1 MTDAAPGP
9 AAVSF
14 PDRLEPAA
22 ALAGQ
27 VAHDLGN
34 VLTVVI
40 GNAEILAESP
50 SADPALAMLAARIIR
65 AAQRGATL
73 VDRLDRFARHIPPSA
88 GPADPA
94 ALVAAYAARLAPGL
108 PAGVTLTEEI
118 APGLPPIAL
127 DAATLALAL
136 DELVENAV
144 AALGGAGRLWL
155 RAGPGASGWV
165 AIAVADDGPGMTPDA
180 MARCAAP
187 SFGSG
192 VAAHKTG
199 LGLPIA
205 ARVAAAG
212 GGKLVLAARPGGGT
226 EARLELPEV

>member
-1 MTDAAPGP
+1 MTDAATGP

-50 SADPALAMLAARIIR
+50 AADPALAGLAARIIR

-73 VDRLDRFARHIPPSA
+73 VDRLDRFARHIAPAAS
-88 GPADPA
+88 PADPG
-94 ALVAAYAARLAPGL
+94 ALLAAYAARLAPGL
-108 PAGVTLTEEI
+108 PSGVTLSEEI
-118 APGLPPIAL
+118 ARGLPPVAL
-127 DAATLALAL
+127 DAGSLALAL

-144 AALGGAGRLWL
+144 AALGGTGRIWL
-155 RAGPGASGWV
+155 RAGMGAGGQV
-165 AIAVADDGPGMTPDA
+165 EIAVADDGPGMTPDV

-187 SFGSG
+187 SFASG

-199 LGLPIA
+199 LGLAIA
-205 ARVAAAG
+205 ARVAAACGGRLVLGRRSG
-212 GGKLVLAARPGGGT
+212 GGA
-226 EARLELPEV
+226 EARLELPRV